1 MAKSHALTDK
11 ERNTQNEY
19 TTSIAREMSRKS
31 HADHGIITIEK
42 RATRGGNDAEHGSN
56 RRNRHK
62 RLRGN
67 IQHFHS
73 DHHVRRQQSDEAARH
88 ARQ

>member
-31 HADHGIITIEK
+31 HANHDIITIRKSE
-42 RATRGGNDAEHGSN
+42 
-56 RRNRHK
+56 
-62 RLRGN
+62 
-67 IQHFHS
+67 
-73 DHHVRRQQSDEAARH
+73 
-88 ARQ
+88 